1 MGVLMQK
8 VSLEGVRFFSYH
20 GFYPEEQIIGTEFFI
35 DLDAAFEV
43 FSSGGDEIAN
53 TLNYEQ
59 LFQIA
64 SEEMCIPRKLLETV
78 AHSILD
84 RIRHEF
90 LAVQS
95 IRVSIRKMHP
105 PMGAEIENSTIEL
118 KFKR

>member
-1 MGVLMQK
+1 MGVLIQK
-8 VSLEGVRFFSYH
+8 VSLESVRFFSYH
-20 GFYPEEQIIGTEFFI
+20 GFYPEEQVLGTEFFL
-35 DLDAAFEV
+35 DLDAEFEV
-43 FSSGGDEIAN
+43 YGSGGDEIAN

-64 SEEMCIPRKLLETV
+64 SEEMLIPRKLLETV

-105 PMGAEIENSTIEL
+105 PMRGEIGNSRIEL
-118 KFKR
+118 KFTR